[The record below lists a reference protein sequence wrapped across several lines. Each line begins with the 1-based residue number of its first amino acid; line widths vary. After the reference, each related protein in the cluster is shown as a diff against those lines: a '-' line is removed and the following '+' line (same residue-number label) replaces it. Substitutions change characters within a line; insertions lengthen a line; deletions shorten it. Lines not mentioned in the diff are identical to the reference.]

1 MILRQMTAQEVM
13 ALIGA
18 HEIPNDECYGAI
30 NALAREVRRLQ
41 KMEEIINEFI
51 VYARECESGYGMY
64 YDDFWRLKELLK

>member
-18 HEIPNDECYGAI
+18 HEIPNDQCYGAI

-41 KMEEIINEFI
+41 KIEAAAHML
-51 VYARECESGYGMY
+51 M
-64 YDDFWRLKELLK
+64 DDPIFSPKAHDTLEELLK